1 MPKKLLLYLLFLGTF
16 SAVAQN
22 LHDDSNA
29 ASPTNEAN
37 TTTGWTGSALL
48 FSDNTDAQSG
58 LFSIRAESNGNNGT
72 FVQYAFDAVAGQV
85 YNVSI
90 WAREGGQSNQPAF
103 ANWQGLSG
111 FSTTPIVGTAWTQYS
126 FNVTATSST
135 PSIRV
140 YVSPWSARLEAGNTV
155 LLDNIAIFPEG
166 GDTEAP
172 SAVTDLVSSN
182 TTSTGTDLTWSA
194 STDNVGVTNYE
205 VFQDGVSIANTG
217 TATTL
222 GVTGLTASTS
232 YDFTVFAEDA
242 AGNISAVGNTETVV
256 TSVGTGITDYT
267 SENANIA
274 TVDWTARDLF
284 ADRNIG
290 IGTTNTQGYRLAVA
304 GNVIAEGV
312 KVELQGNWPDF
323 VFENSYD
330 LPNLDEVRAFIAN
343 YGHLPNIPS
352 AQKVKEE
359 GIDLG
364 DMNAKLLQKIEELTL
379 YIISQNHEIEKLKEE
394 NIKIQDI
401 LNRLEKLEKK

>member
-256 TSVGTGITDYT
+256 TPASADTEAPSAVTDLVSSNTTSTGTDLTWSALHGR
-267 SENANIA
+267 
-274 TVDWTARDLF
+274 TACQEQK
-284 ADRNIG
+284 IG
-290 IGTTNTQGYRLAVA
+290 IRG
-304 GNVIAEGV
+304 
-312 KVELQGNWPDF
+312 
-323 VFENSYD
+323 
-330 LPNLDEVRAFIAN
+330 
-343 YGHLPNIPS
+343 
-352 AQKVKEE
+352 
-359 GIDLG
+359 
-364 DMNAKLLQKIEELTL
+364 
-379 YIISQNHEIEKLKEE
+379 
-394 NIKIQDI
+394 
-401 LNRLEKLEKK
+401 